1 MIILVLLLALLAL
14 WIWSLV
20 KMPSKRAREIF
31 EAHGTA
37 PSGVSDRDRAYVLD
51 LHSRFGT
58 GDFRLNAIK
67 DCSLDP
73 RIADRFDVSAA
84 RLDDAAELGVRLPHL
99 NLLVSYEP
107 GRYRLTEDA
116 ARMAESLA
124 RTDKSLENTHHG

>member
-31 EAHGTA
+31 EAHGAA
-37 PSGVSDRDRAYVLD
+37 PAGVSDRDRAYVLD

-58 GDFRLNAIK
+58 GDFRLKSIQERH
-67 DCSLDP
+67 LDP
-73 RIADRFDVSAA
+73 AIAERFGVRSG
-84 RLDDAAELGVRLPHL
+84 RLDDRTELGVRLPHL

-124 RTDKSLENTHHG
+124 RTDKSLENKHHG